1 MPTGPVTHEK
11 AWIEMIHRYL
21 AAAVGVLILTQALF
35 VAWQA
40 WGRRRHAP
48 ASSGQPSTS
57 VDAGAV
63 WWPWVTLFW
72 VCLQGAF
79 GAWTVTLKLFPAIV
93 TLHLLGGL
101 VLLVLL
107 ARQVAVQRLASGET
121 TSRQLPVCLRRASW
135 AALAL
140 LLVQILLGGWVST
153 NYAVLACNAFPHCHG
168 GWWPAMDFQQ
178 GFSLWRPLG
187 LTAAGQPIAFEALTA
202 IHYTHRLVAY
212 LVLLV
217 LGALAWRWKRQGLKA
232 HGRWLNV
239 LLLWQLLTG
248 VSNVLFDWPLLSA
261 VAHTGGAAALLLCLS
276 WTLFITRGST
286 TVTIPTIPTRPFA

>member
-1 MPTGPVTHEK
+1 
-11 AWIEMIHRYL
+11 
-21 AAAVGVLILTQALF
+21 
-35 VAWQA
+35 
-40 WGRRRHAP
+40 
-48 ASSGQPSTS
+48 
-57 VDAGAV
+57 
-63 WWPWVTLFW
+63 
-72 VCLQGAF
+72 
-79 GAWTVTLKLFPAIV
+79 
-93 TLHLLGGL
+93 
-101 VLLVLL
+101 
-107 ARQVAVQRLASGET
+107 
-121 TSRQLPVCLRRASW
+121 
-135 AALAL
+135 
-140 LLVQILLGGWVST
+140 
-153 NYAVLACNAFPHCHG
+153 
-168 GWWPAMDFQQ
+168 MDFQQ

-202 IHYTHRLVAY
+202 IHYTHRLMAY

-217 LGALAWRWKRQGLKA
+217 LGALAWRWKRQGLRA